1 MVARLVEQHDVGA
14 HQKNARQRHAHLPA
28 AGELA
33 DVAVH
38 HLLAE
43 AEAGQR
49 LARAAV
55 QRVAVELLEARA
67 APRHSAR

>member
-1 MVARLVEQHDVGA
+1 MVARLVEQHGVGT
-14 HQKNARQRHAHLPA
+14 HQQDAGQRHAHLPA
-28 AGELA
+28 AGERA

-43 AEAGQR
+43 AEAGEH

-55 QRVAVELLEARA
+55 ERIAVELLEAA
-67 APRHSAR
+67 PAPRRSAR